1 MCGLST
7 FPPAGSSR
15 KRNGKAAAAKVG
27 AVAWASAKPQ
37 REQPGAAGR
46 GTEKPRPPKRE
57 QQPRQ
62 ARSHRG
68 SSRETPWDA
77 ATGRRRRAGG
87 GRALISEQQK
97 KRGDSA
103 PPTAARDDPAPKR
116 EQQPRQAQS
125 HRGSSSPGK
134 HTRGGQP
141 QRPQRGREGARKK
154 AKTRSSPGR
163 ATRPTE
169 QGQRGKGTGPA
180 SPKAATSTGRRRPRD
195 ETPPHVAFRT
205 QQPKGEARRSKVKQG
220 EARYFAL
227 SRAREGSFLFL
238 ILGNIS
244 YLRKIP
250 ETFKKSSIYAV
261 FGWILFKLFL
271 YIFVVDLKKER

>member
-1 MCGLST
+1 MSPN
-7 FPPAGSSR
+7 FRAAGKKGGQR
-15 KRNGKAAAAKVG
+15 AADRRPRRPRAKEGAA
-27 AVAWASAKPQ
+27 AWASTKPQ
-37 REQPGAAGR
+37 REQ
-46 GTEKPRPPKRE
+46 
-57 QQPRQ
+57 Q
-62 ARSHRG
+62 G
-68 SSRETPWDA
+68 S
-77 ATGRRRRAGG
+77 G
-87 GRALISEQQK
+87 Q
-97 KRGDSA
+97 
-103 PPTAARDDPAPKR
+103 
-116 EQQPRQAQS
+116 
-125 HRGSSSPGK
+125 

-227 SRAREGSFLFL
+227 SRAREGSFLIL

-244 YLRKIP
+244 YLYISR
-250 ETFKKSSIYAV
+250 ETFKKSSIYAD
-261 FGWILFKLFL
+261 FSWILFKLFL
-271 YIFVVDLKKER
+271 YTPDVDLKKKR